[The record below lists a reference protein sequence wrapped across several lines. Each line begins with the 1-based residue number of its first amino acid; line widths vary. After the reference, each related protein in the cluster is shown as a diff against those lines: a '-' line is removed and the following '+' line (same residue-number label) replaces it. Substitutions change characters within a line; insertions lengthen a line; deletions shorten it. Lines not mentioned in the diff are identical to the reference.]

1 MKKTSKIVFAIGLI
15 LIILSSNAGAAGI
28 AVSPSTI
35 EMDDVLKG
43 AEPERVLT
51 VFNTATYEDTFSLT
65 VTGDISDWI
74 SFYRMDDPTTP
85 INNITVPAEAKA
97 QVLVKFAIPADTA
110 AGDGYTSKIYVQSI
124 PPEVE
129 GGQAAVMIKMP
140 VDVTIS
146 VTGTQ
151 TLAGTVESI
160 ATTDTEVN
168 VPLRIRVEFRN
179 TGNVVAKP
187 TVNVDISRDGALVDS
202 VTYSDKEVATN
213 RKEIIPVEWDT
224 AEMKSGDYVAKVSVM
239 LGPEVLETKDLPFKL
254 FPPGALTRQG
264 NLTSTKCEGELAV
277 GAVTKILATFVNTGG
292 VDTMAKFTGE
302 VYVDGNLVG
311 TVESNELLVP
321 IGASE
326 TLTAYLTVESPGNYE
341 VKGHVE
347 YEGRTTD
354 TKELSFDV
362 SGAAAKTDEE
372 ANSTNN
378 TPGFGAAG
386 GLSAI
391 LILVFALRRRNTR

>member
-1 MKKTSKIVFAIGLI
+1 MKKISKIIFVIGLI
-15 LIILSSNAGAAGI
+15 LIILSLNAWAAGI
-28 AVSPSTI
+28 AVSPSKI
-35 EMDDVLKG
+35 EMDDVMKG

-74 SFYRMDDPTTP
+74 SFYRMDDPATP
-85 INNITVPAEAKA
+85 INNITIPAEDKA

-124 PPEVE
+124 PPKAEA
-129 GGQAAVMIKMP
+129 GQAAVMIKMP
-140 VDVTIS
+140 VYVMIN

-168 VPLRIRVEFRN
+168 VPLKIRVEFRN

-187 TVNVDISRDGALVDS
+187 TVNVDISRDGAVVDS
-202 VTYSDKEVATN
+202 VTYSDKEVAPN
-213 RKEIIPVEWDT
+213 RKETVRVEWDT
-224 AEMKSGDYVAKVSVM
+224 AEIKSGDYVAKVSVL
-239 LGPEVLETKDLPFKL
+239 LGGEVLETKELPFKL
-254 FPPGALTRQG
+254 FPPGELTRHG
-264 NLTSTKCEGELAV
+264 ALNGIICEGEPAV
-277 GAVTKILATFVNTGG
+277 GAVTKILSTFVNTGG
-292 VDTMAKFTGE
+292 IDTKARFAGE
-302 VYVDGNLVG
+302 VYRDGNLID
-311 TVESNELLVP
+311 TIESNELLVLM
-321 IGASE
+321 GASE
-326 TLTAYLTVESPGNYE
+326 TLTSYLTIESPGSY
-341 VKGHVE
+341 VIKGHVE

-354 TKELSFDV
+354 TEELSFDV
-362 SGAAAKTDEE
+362 SGAAAKTGDED
-372 ANSTNN
+372 STNS

-391 LILVFALRRRNTR
+391 VIMIFALRKRNTR